1 MIDSDIDREL
11 EVLSAQQAE
20 LEKKKAELLSK
31 RRNYDEQVKVIA
43 DLQAQMNAAFDAQ
56 KAAIAQS
63 LGIELGHGLGSD
75 EEIPI
80 TVEEAEPVN
89 GIRRPAIS

>member
-11 EVLSAQQAE
+11 EVLASQQAE
-20 LEKKKAELLSK
+20 LEKKKAALLSK
-31 RRNYDEQVKVIA
+31 RRAYDEQVKVIA

-63 LGIELGHGLGSD
+63 LGIELGHELGSD
-75 EEIPI
+75 EEIPMTI
-80 TVEEAEPVN
+80 EDSAN
-89 GIRRPAIS
+89 GIRRSGFEP